1 MDILMPQLGETVAEG
16 KITRW
21 YKATGDAVQPGDNL
35 FEIET
40 DKTSMEVPATSAGV
54 LAEIRVATGDVAPVG
69 AVVAVLAESA
79 EAAAAHK
86 PAAGQPVQQQTP
98 FVPAQAGIQNETS
111 LDPRLRG
118 DERIEVVA
126 PASKPVVMD
135 LFREVRTPERN
146 FGPARIVGGISV
158 TPLARRLAGEN
169 GIDLSRIA
177 GSGPHGRIVARDVE
191 GQVKRAPITAPSTG
205 PSSSDILALYRDVPF
220 EEMPL
225 DGMRKTIAA
234 RLTQAKQLIP
244 HFYLNADVS
253 IDALLKLRT
262 EANASAP
269 SHGDEPVY
277 KISVNDF
284 VIKALA
290 LALMRVPDA
299 NAIWADDR
307 ILRFN
312 RADIGVAV
320 AIDGGLLTPVL
331 RAANEKSLSIISN
344 EMRRLADRAR
354 DKKLKPEEY
363 QGGVSAVSNLGMYG
377 VRDFSA
383 IINPPQS
390 TILAVGAAQRR
401 PVETEDG
408 GVRFESQMT
417 ITLSCDHR
425 VIDGALG
432 AQLLAAVKG
441 YLEQP
446 MTMLV

>member
-21 YKATGDAVQPGDNL
+21 FKTTGDSVAPGDNL

-69 AVVAVLAESA
+69 AVVAVLAASA
-79 EAAAAHK
+79 EAAAAHQPTAK
-86 PAAGQPVQQQTP
+86 GPAT
-98 FVPAQAGIQNETS
+98 AQATLVPEQAGTRGQAR

-118 DERIEVVA
+118 DERSEVRVPA
-126 PASKPVVMD
+126 PIVMD
-135 LFREVRTPERN
+135 PFREVRTPERN
-146 FGPARIVGGISV
+146 FGPARIVGGITV

-191 GQVKRAPITAPSTG
+191 TQIGKTPSTTPVAG
-205 PSSSDILALYRDVPF
+205 PSASDILALYRDTPF
-220 EEMPL
+220 EEVPL
-225 DGMRKTIAA
+225 DGMRKTIAT
-234 RLTQAKQLIP
+234 RLTQAKQVIP
-244 HFYLNADVS
+244 HFYLTADVS
-253 IDALLKLRT
+253 IDALLKVRSD
-262 EANASAP
+262 ANAAAP
-269 SHGDEPVY
+269 KRGGEPSY

-290 LALMRVPDA
+290 LALMRVPAA
-299 NAIWADDR
+299 NAIWAEDR

-331 RAANEKSLSIISN
+331 RAANEKSLSTIST
-344 EMRRLADRAR
+344 EMRSLAERAR

-363 QGGVSAVSNLGMYG
+363 QGGVSAISNLGMYG
-377 VRDFSA
+377 VREFSA

-432 AQLLAAVKG
+432 AELLAALKG
-441 YLEQP
+441 FLEQP
-446 MTMLV
+446 VTMLV